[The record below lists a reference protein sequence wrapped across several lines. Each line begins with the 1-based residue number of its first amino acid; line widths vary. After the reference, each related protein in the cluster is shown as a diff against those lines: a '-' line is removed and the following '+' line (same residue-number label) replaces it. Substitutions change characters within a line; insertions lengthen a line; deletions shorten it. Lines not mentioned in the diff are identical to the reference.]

1 MRDVIIK
8 TITEA
13 AREDHSIMFLS
24 SDFGAPALDEFRQ
37 DLPNQFINVGIAEQN
52 MIDVAAGLTLSGKK
66 VFCYAMAPFITS
78 RAYEQIK
85 CSLSSMNL
93 PVTLIGVGVGLGY
106 DHSSMT
112 HVQVEDL
119 ACMRTISHLEILTPV
134 DKTMARVITK
144 LALEKPALRYIRVER
159 LVGDEDYTSIYLSA
173 KAKRVCELGLG
184 RVDRHRWETD
194 VLIVTWGDMIRVALR
209 ASRVLKLENDLVVG
223 VVDMV
228 KAKPMDGKLLEVG
241 LSGTKALVFVE
252 EHVMAGGIGSA
263 IMDSLIDCDSE
274 LRHLP
279 IRRMGIE
286 DGYKIVN
293 GDRKYLR
300 KHFGIDEESIV
311 KAIRELV

>member
-1 MRDVIIK
+1 
-8 TITEA
+8 
-13 AREDHSIMFLS
+13 MFLS
-24 SDFGAPALDEFRQ
+24 ADFGAPALDEFRQ
-37 DLPNQFINVGIAEQN
+37 DLPNQFINMGIAEQN
-52 MIDVAAGLTLSGKK
+52 MIDVAAGLALSGKK

-112 HVQVEDL
+112 HVQLEDI

-134 DKTMARVITK
+134 DKTMAKAVINFTI
-144 LALEKPALRYIRVER
+144 ENPALRYIRVER
-159 LVGDEDYTSIYLSA
+159 LVEGGDYESIYLSA
-173 KAKRVCELGLG
+173 EAKRVCGLGLG
-184 RVDRHRWETD
+184 RVDRHKWETD
-194 VLIVTWGDMIRVALR
+194 VLIISWGDMVRVALQ
-209 ASRVLKLENDLVVG
+209 ASEILRLKNDLIVG

-228 KAKPMDGKLLEVG
+228 RASPIPGKLLDVG
-241 LSGTKALVFVE
+241 LSGSKALLIVE

-263 IMDSLIDCDSE
+263 IVDALVDCDSD

-293 GDRKYLR
+293 GDRKHLR
-300 KHFGIDEESIV
+300 EHFEIDEMSIV
-311 KAIRELV
+311 EAVHLLIHKIEN